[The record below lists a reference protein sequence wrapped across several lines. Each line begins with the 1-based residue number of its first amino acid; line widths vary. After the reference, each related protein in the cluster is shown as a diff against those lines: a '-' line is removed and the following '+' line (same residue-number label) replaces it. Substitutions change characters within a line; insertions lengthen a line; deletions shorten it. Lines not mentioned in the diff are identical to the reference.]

1 MEELETSYEAKR
13 DKYKALI
20 ASNDPTKVSEIQ
32 TLNGELADILHR
44 MAEKLTAVKSSAAGL
59 TMYRD
64 DILQQLVEIQND
76 SSILREQRDQYE
88 TLRMLQTQDQTVFR
102 STFFWYA
109 LALGFVAVAFLVALM
124 WKGGY
129 SAPTIPTTISNP
141 NTMADLT

>member
-32 TLNGELADILHR
+32 ALNGELASILHR
-44 MAEKLTAVKSSAAGL
+44 MAEKLAAAKSNAAGL

-64 DILQQLVEIQND
+64 DVLQQLVEIQND

-88 TLRMLQTQDQTVFR
+88 TLRMLRTQDQTVFR

-109 LALGFVAVAFLVALM
+109 LALGFVAVAFLFTLM

-129 SAPTIPTTISNP
+129 KTPTIPTTISNP
-141 NTMADLT
+141 NTMADFT